1 MSETSKHSAPQVDKV
16 DVMDELGH
24 QMRFPRYEA
33 IQRASVTI
41 DPVFRG
47 TPLMSTHSMDEALGC
62 HLEAKVETLSP
73 IRSFKG
79 RGASWFTH
87 CSAGDLQQPLVT
99 ASVGNFGQGLAF
111 AARSAGL
118 SLTVF
123 ASRHANPGKILAMS
137 ALGAHVIQAGEDFD
151 EAKAAAADH
160 AESSGARLVV
170 DGAEPAI
177 AEGAGTIAL
186 ELTGQHFG
194 APLDA
199 VLVPIGNGA
208 LITGMGT
215 WLKACWPTTRVIGV
229 VAAGAAAMALSW
241 EAGHPIETATTDTIA
256 DGLAVR
262 VPIPYALDVMRETV
276 DEVVMVKDTDIGA
289 AMHLLFHHFGLVT
302 EPAGAAGVAA
312 VLADPER
319 FSGQGLGTVL
329 CGANVRPELFRQW
342 ALAEVGDGG

>member
-1 MSETSKHSAPQVDKV
+1 MDQV
-16 DVMDELGH
+16 GQ
-24 QMRFPRYEA
+24 QMRFPTYEA
-33 IQRASVTI
+33 IQRASATI

-47 TPLMSTHSMDEALGC
+47 TPLMSTHAMDEALGC
-62 HLEAKVETLSP
+62 RLEAKVETLNP

-79 RGASWFTH
+79 RGASWFTQS
-87 CSAGDLQQPLVT
+87 SAGDLHQPLVT

-118 SLTVF
+118 TLTVF
-123 ASRHANPGKILAMS
+123 ASRNANPGKIQAMS
-137 ALGAHVIQAGEDFD
+137 ALGAQVIQSGEDFD

-160 AESSGARLVV
+160 AQHSGARLVV

-194 APLDA
+194 TPLDA

-215 WLKACWPTTRVIGV
+215 WLKACWPATRVIGV
-229 VAAGAAAMALSW
+229 VAAGADAMALSW
-241 EAGHPIETATTDTIA
+241 EAGSPIETPTTDTIA

-276 DEVVMVKDTDIGA
+276 DEVVLVKDAEIGT
-289 AMHLLFHHFGLVT
+289 AMHLVFRHYGLVT

-312 VLADPER
+312 ILADADR
-319 FSGQGLGTVL
+319 FSSQDVGTVL
-329 CGANVRPELFRQW
+329 CGAKVRPDLFRQW
-342 ALAEVGDGG
+342 ALTEVGDGG